1 MKVLLSGLTLNR
13 LPPISSS
20 FSISSFSILMKK
32 SYSLTIIG
40 LLVLTLGFA
49 SQAQA
54 QMKVGT
60 IDMQKVFTAYY
71 KTHDAEDKL
80 KEAQRAYKDEL
91 DQRMDA
97 YKKNLNVINKLNEEM
112 NKPELSGASKDQK
125 AQESDS
131 KIAET
136 KGLEKEIS
144 DFRTTRERQIQDQ
157 LKRMGDGI
165 VEEIMKVVN
174 DQVKAQNYDMV
185 FDRSGF
191 SANNIV
197 PVLLYSRDNYDF
209 SESVIT
215 KLNSNRPAAAAT
227 PSVSKNPAAS
237 TNTPATTVRPAG
249 DLGKK
254 PPR

>member
-1 MKVLLSGLTLNR
+1 MICMLALSG
-13 LPPISSS
+13 
-20 FSISSFSILMKK
+20 
-32 SYSLTIIG
+32 
-40 LLVLTLGFA
+40 GFA
-49 SQAQA
+49 SQARA
-54 QMKVGT
+54 EMKIGT

-80 KEAQRAYKDEL
+80 KEAQKAYKDEL

-97 YKKNLNVINKLNEEM
+97 YKKNLDTINKLNEEM

-125 AQESDS
+125 AQERDS

-144 DFRTTRERQIQDQ
+144 DFRSTRERQIQDQ
-157 LKRMGDGI
+157 LKRMRDGI

-174 DQVKAQNYDMV
+174 DQVRTQNYDIV

-197 PVLLYSRDNYDF
+197 PVLLYARDNYDF

-215 KLNSNRPAAAAT
+215 KLNANRPPAT
-227 PSVSKNPAAS
+227 PTPGLSQKPASAAP
-237 TNTPATTVRPAG
+237 TNTPATTVKPAG

-254 PPR
+254 PR

>member
-1 MKVLLSGLTLNR
+1 
-13 LPPISSS
+13 
-20 FSISSFSILMKK
+20 MKK
-32 SYSLTIIG
+32 SSLLTMICVFAVSG
-40 LLVLTLGFA
+40 SLVSRA
-49 SQAQA
+49 HAD
-54 QMKVGT
+54 MKVGT

-71 KTHDAEDKL
+71 KTHDAEEKL
-80 KEAQRAYKDEL
+80 KEAQKAYKDEL

-97 YKKNLNVINKLNEEM
+97 YKKNLDAINKLNEEM

-125 AQESDS
+125 AQERDS

-144 DFRTTRERQIQDQ
+144 DFRATRERQIQDQ
-157 LKRMGDGI
+157 LKRMRDGI

-174 DQVKAQNYDMV
+174 DQVKTQNYDIV

-197 PVLLYSRDNYDF
+197 PVLLYARDNYDF

-215 KLNSNRPAAAAT
+215 KLNASRPAAT
-227 PSVSKNPAAS
+227 PSPSVSQKPASAAP
-237 TNTPATTVRPAG
+237 TNTPATTVKPAG

-254 PPR
+254 PR